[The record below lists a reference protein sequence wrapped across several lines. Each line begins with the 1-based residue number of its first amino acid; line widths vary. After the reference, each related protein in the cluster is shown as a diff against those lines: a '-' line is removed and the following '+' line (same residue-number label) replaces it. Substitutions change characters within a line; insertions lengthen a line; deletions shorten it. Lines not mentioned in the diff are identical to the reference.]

1 MTNPVLPPPPSG
13 LRQRMIEDMEMR
25 RFSRETQRNY
35 LRDVGR
41 FARFLGRSP
50 DTATADD
57 IRQFQ
62 IAQHDAGMPVPTM
75 YAFTKSDRSILLW
88 T

>member
-1 MTNPVLPPPPSG
+1 MTKPVSPTSPID

-25 RFSRETQRNY
+25 RFSRATQRNY

-57 IRQFQ
+57 VRNRQ
-62 IAQHDAGMPVPTM
+62 PVT
-75 YAFTKSDRSILLW
+75 ALA
-88 T
+88 